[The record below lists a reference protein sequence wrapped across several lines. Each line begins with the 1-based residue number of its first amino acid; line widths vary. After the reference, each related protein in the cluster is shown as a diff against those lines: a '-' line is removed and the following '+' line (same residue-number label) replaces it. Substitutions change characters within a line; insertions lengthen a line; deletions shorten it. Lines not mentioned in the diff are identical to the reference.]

1 MRADLASLPT
11 SLYHADIIRDLEPEL
26 AKALDIP
33 LYDVMEAAGA
43 AAWNLLKQRWGD
55 NAQHVLVLCGRGN
68 NGGDGYVLARL
79 AKAEGRA
86 VTLLQADP
94 ERELSGDATL
104 AQAAWV
110 AAGGEL
116 APLSGEWPEADVIVD
131 GLLGTGL
138 SGPLNAPMQQAI
150 ERINAHP
157 GAVLA
162 LDLPSGLSGQSG
174 QALPIAV
181 MADVTLTFVGAKPG
195 LLTGA
200 APAYIGE
207 LHLAPLQLGPGLAA
221 HPASVTK
228 CSLNDFLHWL
238 GPRRVD
244 SHKGDHGKVVILG
257 GQAGM
262 AGAVRL
268 AGEAALRSGAGLVA
282 VVSWPDNLAQ
292 IQAGRPELMTLGVDV
307 VDMEVYAKLGWAGAI
322 AVGPGMGQSDWARH
336 LLIGAIRSERPLV
349 VDADALNLLAMEP
362 QRRDNWI
369 LTPHPGEAAR
379 LLGQSTE
386 QVQTDRFAAVA
397 ELQHRYGG
405 VVVLKGAGT
414 LIHDGEQ
421 CCLAPVGNPGLATGG
436 SGDLLSG
443 IIASLLAQGLSPMA
457 AACCGVCVHG
467 EAADAAA
474 IDGQRGMLASD
485 LLPHIRQLVN
495 P

>member
-1 MRADLASLPT
+1 MRADLALLPSSLF
-11 SLYHADIIRDLEPEL
+11 HADRIRQREPEL
-26 AKALDIP
+26 AESLGIP
-33 LYDVMEAAGA
+33 LYDVMEAAGQ
-43 AAWNLLKQRWGD
+43 AAWECVALHWPDAAHLL
-55 NAQHVLVLCGRGN
+55 VICGRGN

-79 AKAEGRA
+79 ARAAGKRVTVMQAE
-86 VTLLQADP
+86 P
-94 ERELSGDATL
+94 ERPLCGDAAT
-104 AQAAWV
+104 AQAAFLEQ
-110 AAGGEL
+110 GGQLED
-116 APLSGEWPEADVIVD
+116 LSGSWPDVDLVID

-138 SGPLNAPMQQAI
+138 NGPLSESMRVVI
-150 ERINAHP
+150 ERINHQTAP
-157 GAVLA
+157 VLA

-174 QALPIAV
+174 QALPVAV
-181 MADVTLTFVGAKPG
+181 EATRTLTFVGAKPG

-200 APAYIGE
+200 APAHVGE
-207 LHLAPLQLGPGLAA
+207 LILAPLQLGAELAKET
-221 HPASVTK
+221 PSVLK
-228 CSLNDFLHWL
+228 CALSDYLPMLR
-238 GPRRVD
+238 PRRVD

-257 GQAGM
+257 GQPGM

-307 VDMEVYAKLGWAGAI
+307 VDMEVYAKLGWANAI

-349 VDADALNLLAMEP
+349 VDADALNLLARSPEK
-362 QRRDNWI
+362 RDNWV

-379 LLGQSTE
+379 LLGQTTE
-386 QVQTDRFAAVA
+386 SVQEDRFAAVA
-397 ELQHRYGG
+397 ALQQRYGG

-414 LIHDGEQ
+414 LIHDGKH
-421 CCLAPVGNPGLATGG
+421 CYLAPVGNPGLATGG

-443 IIASLLAQGLSPMA
+443 IIASLLAQGLPPVA

-474 IDGQRGMLASD
+474 VDGQRGMLASD
-485 LLPHIRQLVN
+485 LLPHIRHLVN

>member
-1 MRADLASLPT
+1 MRNDLALLP
-11 SLYHADIIRDLEPEL
+11 SHLYHADRIRQAEPEL
-26 AKALDIP
+26 AESLGIP

-43 AAWNLLKQRWGD
+43 AAWACVQAHWPDARQLL
-55 NAQHVLVLCGRGN
+55 VICGRGN

-79 AKAEGRA
+79 ARAEGYQ
-86 VTLLQADP
+86 VDLFQAQP
-94 ERELSGDATL
+94 SRPLNGDAAT
-104 AQAAWV
+104 AQAAYL
-110 AAGGEL
+110 AEGGEISDL
-116 APLSGEWPEADVIVD
+116 EQEWPEADLIVD

-138 SGPLNAPMQQAI
+138 TGPLNESMSAVV
-150 ERINAHP
+150 ERINAHSAP
-157 GAVLA
+157 AFA
-162 LDLPSGLSGQSG
+162 LDLPSGLSGQTG
-174 QALPIAV
+174 QALPVAV
-181 MADVTLTFVGAKPG
+181 EAERTLTFVGAKPG
-195 LLTGA
+195 LLTGS
-200 APAYIGE
+200 APAYVGE
-207 LHLAPLQLGPGLAA
+207 LSLAPLQLGAGLMAL
-221 HPASVTK
+221 PPSVVK
-228 CSLNDFLHWL
+228 CALTDYLHL
-238 GPRRVD
+238 LAPRRGD
-244 SHKGDHGKVVILG
+244 SHKGDHGKVVVLG

-349 VDADALNLLAMEP
+349 VDADALNMLARSPEK
-362 QRRDNWI
+362 RDNWI

-379 LLGQSTE
+379 LLDLSTE
-386 QVQTDRFAAVA
+386 AVQADRFAAVEA
-397 ELQHRYGG
+397 LQQRYGG
-405 VVVLKGAGT
+405 VIVLKGAGT
-414 LIHDGEQ
+414 LIHDGTQ
-421 CCLAPVGNPGLATGG
+421 CYLAPVGNPGLASGG

-443 IIASLLAQGLSPMA
+443 IIASLLAQGLSPLD

-474 IDGQRGMLASD
+474 GAGQRGMLASD
-485 LLPHIRQLVN
+485 LLPHIRELVN

>member
-1 MRADLASLPT
+1 MRADLALIPSSLF
-11 SLYHADIIRDLEPEL
+11 HADLIRQREPEL
-26 AKALDIP
+26 AAALDIP
-33 LYDVMEAAGA
+33 LYDVMEAAGK
-43 AAWNLLKQRWGD
+43 AAWECVAEHWPEATRLL
-55 NAQHVLVLCGRGN
+55 VICGRGN

-79 AKAEGRA
+79 ARA
-86 VTLLQADP
+86 AGKQVTLLQAEP
-94 ERELSGDATL
+94 ERPLSGDAAT
-104 AQAAWV
+104 AQAAFL
-110 AAGGEL
+110 AEGGQLESLAGN
-116 APLSGEWPEADVIVD
+116 WPEVDLVVD

-138 SGPLNAPMQQAI
+138 SGTLNASMRVVI
-150 ERINAHP
+150 ERINHQTAP
-157 GAVLA
+157 VLA

-174 QALPIAV
+174 QALPVAV
-181 MADVTLTFVGAKPG
+181 EATRTITFVGTKPG

-200 APAYIGE
+200 APAYVGE
-207 LHLAPLQLGPGLAA
+207 LSLAPLQLGPELAKEA
-221 HPASVTK
+221 PSVIK
-228 CSLNDFLHWL
+228 CALDDYLPL
-238 GPRRVD
+238 LRPRRVD

-282 VVSWPDNLAQ
+282 VVSWPENLAQ

-307 VDMEVYAKLGWAGAI
+307 VDMEVYAKLGWANAI

-336 LLIGAIRSERPLV
+336 LLIGATRSERPLV
-349 VDADALNLLAMEP
+349 VDADALNLLARTPEK
-362 QRRDNWI
+362 RDNWV

-379 LLGQSTE
+379 LLGQTIES
-386 QVQTDRFAAVA
+386 VQDDRFAAVEA
-397 ELQHRYGG
+397 LQQRYGG

-414 LIHDGEQ
+414 LIHDGKQ
-421 CCLAPVGNPGLATGG
+421 CYLAPVGNPGLATGG

-443 IIASLLAQGLSPMA
+443 IIASLLAQGLSPLA

-474 IDGQRGMLASD
+474 VEGQRGMLASD
-485 LLPHIRQLVN
+485 LLPHIRHLVN